1 MLKPYIKV
9 TLRSENKMKHQH
21 SQVIKAFADGK
32 DCEYFFSNEVT
43 QGWFPIADIRDF
55 YYQEAVRIKPLE
67 LKKEIRFTIAHLESV
82 YEPKT
87 FQHEMD
93 NLKLTFDGESKK
105 LIFAEVIK

>member
-1 MLKPYIKV
+1 
-9 TLRSENKMKHQH
+9 MKHQH

-43 QGWFPIADIRDF
+43 QGWFPITDIRDF
-55 YYQEAVRIKPLE
+55 YYHEDVRIKPLE
-67 LKKEIRFTIAHLESV
+67 LKKEIRFTIAYLEFV

-87 FQHEMD
+87 FKHEMD